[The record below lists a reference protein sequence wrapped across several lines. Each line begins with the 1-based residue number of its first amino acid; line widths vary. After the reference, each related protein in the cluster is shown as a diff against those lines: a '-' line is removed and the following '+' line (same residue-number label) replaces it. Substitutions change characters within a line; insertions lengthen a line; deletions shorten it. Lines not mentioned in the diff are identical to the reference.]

1 MILFWISSALLALAA
16 LGLLLRPFIA
26 RRHGGVSRDTLN
38 AAVYRDQ
45 MRELDADLA
54 AGTLA
59 KADHERSRRE
69 LERRVLEDVTG
80 RPPETA
86 PRAGRGVFIFSA
98 AALPLLALAIYFATG
113 NPGALDP
120 AQRDAKGIGAPQI
133 EAMVQKLSE
142 RLAQNPEDVE
152 GWKMLGKSY
161 TVLGRFPEA
170 VAAYSKAAMRTPRDA
185 QLLADLAD
193 ALAMARGQKMKGEP
207 EELVLRALQLDPKN
221 LKALALAGSAAFE
234 RNNFRAAARYWERM
248 LPLVPADTEDAR
260 TIQANV
266 DEARARSL
274 NKGAAKEDSA
284 KTPAPT
290 ALRGVVTLS
299 PKFAAQASPDD
310 TVFIFARAAEG
321 PPMPLAVLRKRVRD
335 LPVKFS
341 LDDSMAMAPAMKLSA
356 FPRVIVGARIS
367 KTGNATPQPGDLQ
380 GLSGVVVNSARD
392 VTVLIDAEV
401 PKGSK

>member
-1 MILFWISSALLALAA
+1 MILFWTSSALLALAA

-59 KADHERSRRE
+59 KADHVRSRRE
-69 LERRVLEDVTG
+69 LEHRVLEDVTG

-260 TIQANV
+260 TIQANI
-266 DEARARSL
+266 DEAKSRSKSKPAA
-274 NKGAAKEDSA
+274 NDAVAKG
-284 KTPAPT
+284 
-290 ALRGVVTLS
+290 VTGTVKLS
-299 PKFAAQASPDD
+299 PKLAEKVSPGD

-321 PPMPLAVLRKRVRD
+321 PPMPLAVLRRKVRD
-335 LPVKFS
+335 LPVQFS
-341 LDDSMAMAPAMKLSA
+341 LDDSMAMTPQLRLSG
-356 FPRVIVGARIS
+356 FSRVIVGARVS
-367 KTGNATPQPGDLQ
+367 KSGSATPQAGDVQ
-380 GLSGVVVNSARD
+380 GFSPPVPNDASGVSVV
-392 VTVLIDAEV
+392 LDAV
-401 PKGSK
+401 VR